1 MFMPISTAAHQV
13 CRPCVTP
20 GLGRGMAL
28 CPGALRPLA
37 GVGGGMRLALA
48 SLLLGSPGCSIASNT
63 CSEDTDTVTDVRR
76 LQGA

>member
-1 MFMPISTAAHQV
+1 
-13 CRPCVTP
+13 
-20 GLGRGMAL
+20 MAL

-37 GVGGGMRLALA
+37 GVGGGMRLALALA